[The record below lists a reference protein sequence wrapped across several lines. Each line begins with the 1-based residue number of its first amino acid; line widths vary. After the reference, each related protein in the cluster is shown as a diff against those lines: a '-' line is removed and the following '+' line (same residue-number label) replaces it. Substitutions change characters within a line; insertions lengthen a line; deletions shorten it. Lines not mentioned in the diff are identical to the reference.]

1 MTRFRFIQN
10 NAKFQSR
17 SFRIRGTDLEW
28 SRFQLMSVTCNQL
41 IFLPRELIYLKVLSS
56 ELMASHEVAR
66 KKKKSNETF
75 PSPPK
80 KKRGG
85 FFFQDDETSVY
96 RRKVSK

>member
-1 MTRFRFIQN
+1 MTRFRFQN

-28 SRFQLMSVTCNQL
+28 SRLQLMYVTCNQL

-56 ELMASHEVAR
+56 ELMTSHEVAR
-66 KKKKSNETF
+66 KKKHRMK
-75 PSPPK
+75 PSPPPPKK